1 MLLLRREYV
10 DGPERPDIVLQHT
23 EVNSPDTAGRRVSR
37 CTRVVVPT
45 GTPGRR
51 SALVSLPDP
60 REGERFVVR
69 YRFSEVRGGSE
80 AYSPYFEVAVPSDEA
95 IGDLYRIPVEGGG
108 NLPPAPGRGHFLVTL
123 PLEEGEKAAGVFRY
137 GFGAMRKKPSPALCR
152 AAVDA
157 GDGPAPVV
165 EVPEA
170 LSVLK
175 GRPMPYFLYH
185 LSAGGPL
192 RACKVACARLT
203 LPDEAGDVVSARL
216 VWGDPA
222 WRASNLSAME
232 VKGFPGGPGA
242 AAEEFFAD
250 DRDAFLAARSS
261 VLSRVPGPRVFEAF
275 VFGPSGSRVEYCF
288 LLLVRRPD
296 GTHAARWRNRE
307 DGGNWSVTL

>member
-10 DGPERPDIVLQHT
+10 DGPEKPEIVLLHA
-23 EVNSPDTAGRRVSR
+23 EGNSPDATGRRIAR
-37 CTRVVVPT
+37 CTRVVAPA
-45 GTPGRR
+45 GAPGRR
-51 SALVSLPDP
+51 AAFVSLPDP

-69 YRFSEVRGGSE
+69 YRFSGVRDGLE
-80 AYSPYFEVAVPSDEA
+80 WFSPFYETGVPSDEA
-95 IGDLYRIPVEGGG
+95 IGDLYRVTEEGGG
-108 NLPPAPGRGHFLVTL
+108 NLPPAPGCGHFLVTL
-123 PLEEGEKAAGVFRY
+123 PLEEGENAAGVFRY

-185 LSAGGPL
+185 VSADGAL
-192 RACKVACARLT
+192 HARKVACARLT
-203 LPDEAGDVVSARL
+203 LRDEAGEVVSARL

-222 WRASNLSAME
+222 WRASNLCAME
-232 VKGFPGGPGA
+232 AKGFPGGAGA
-242 AAEEFFAD
+242 AQEEFFAE
-250 DRDAFLAARSS
+250 DRGAFLAARLSG
-261 VLSRVPGPRVFEAF
+261 LSRIPAPRVFEAF

-296 GTHAARWRNRE
+296 GTLAARWRNRE
-307 DGGNWSVTL
+307 GGGNWGVTL